1 MNSFT
6 LPEKPKPKFA
16 AGMFLLTAFLLFYG
30 SGCGGGGSES
40 VPGSVEV
47 ASDGASFSAEAPP
60 QAMRRNAPEDISRP
74 AEPSAESENESP
86 VERKLIT
93 DGSISFEVENLRETR
108 RRIGQL
114 AETYEAYI
122 ASDQEY
128 NAGDRISINMEIR
141 VPAQNFDALLGGL
154 EEEIRRLDNR
164 QINVRDVTEE
174 FVDIQARL
182 RSKKELE
189 ARYAELLEQARAVSD
204 MLEIERQME
213 QLRSQIESI
222 EGRLRYLQDQVA
234 LSTLRLNFYE
244 RRPSDM
250 QFGRE
255 FVDGLRSGWNNLV
268 YFFLFTLRLWPFI
281 LLTAGL
287 IWGLLRWR
295 KRRKKARG

>member
-1 MNSFT
+1 MNSFP

-16 AGMFLLTAFLLFYG
+16 AGMLLLTAFLLFYG
-30 SGCGGGGSES
+30 SGCGGGSES
-40 VPGSVEV
+40 VPGSLEV

-60 QAMRRNAPEDISRP
+60 QAMRRNAPDAISRP
-74 AEPSAESENESP
+74 PEPPAESENESP

-114 AETYEAYI
+114 AETHEAYI

-141 VPAQNFDALLGGL
+141 VPADNFDALLGGL
-154 EEEIRRLDNR
+154 DEEIRRLDNR

-213 QLRSQIESI
+213 QLRGQIESI

-255 FVDGLRSGWNNLV
+255 LVDGLRSGWNNLI
-268 YFFLFTLRLWPFI
+268 YFFLFMLRLWPFI
-281 LLTAGL
+281 LLSAGL
-287 IWGLLRWR
+287 VWGLLRWR